1 MSGGEPGGTTVRP
14 LIGVGSEGPAP
25 DWAEVFPENPPGTD
39 GEPDGTRR
47 IRPPQPRPVDAP
59 RGARRAAARSRRR
72 PRTVV
77 TVAAAVTGV
86 GVLALVG
93 HLVTGPGEA
102 DRALP
107 APSASQPHLALPSL
121 LDSDGTA
128 NPSRSAGAAS
138 ARQGAGDASP
148 SASGPASGTGTRAPA
163 TATAT
168 TTATAQGGTTATAGS
183 GGAVLKPGSRG
194 DEVVALQ
201 QRLAQVRLYDGPA
214 DGKYDGGVK
223 DAVQRYQ
230 QEHGVT
236 GDSPGF
242 YGPATRRSLESVTSA
257 P

>member
-1 MSGGEPGGTTVRP
+1 MSGGDPGGTTVRP

-25 DWAEVFPENPPGTD
+25 DYAELFPEDPPGPAGTP
-39 GEPDGTRR
+39 EPH
-47 IRPPQPRPVDAP
+47 PRPRPADVP

-72 PRTVV
+72 LRTVV

-86 GVLALVG
+86 GVLALLG

-102 DRALP
+102 DRARP
-107 APSASQPHLALPSL
+107 APSASQPRLALPSL
-121 LDSDGTA
+121 PDSDGTA
-128 NPSRSAGAAS
+128 EPSRSAGAPS
-138 ARQGAGDASP
+138 ARSGAGGSSP
-148 SASGPASGTGTRAPA
+148 SASGAGAPASA

-183 GGAVLKPGSRG
+183 GAVLKPGSRG
-194 DEVVALQ
+194 PEVVALQ
-201 QRLAQVRLYDGPA
+201 QRLAQVQLYEGPA

-223 DAVQRYQ
+223 DAVQRFQ
-230 QEHGVT
+230 QSHGVT

-242 YGPATRRSLESVTSA
+242 YGPGTRRSLESVTSA